1 MINSLILS
9 AFGVNRIVFF
19 LSSKKTSFANKEI
32 EFFSFSPRQLLWT
45 TKFRGLWQLLKLEMF
60 WLNVC
65 ELFRPIRLFCNH
77 YASLVSLDLL
87 FAARL
92 HIYFYHLSSWFSTVV
107 IGLLYDNCHRKPCL
121 SLSLLRVLSGKFC
134 SRFFSYR
141 S

>member
-1 MINSLILS
+1 
-9 AFGVNRIVFF
+9 
-19 LSSKKTSFANKEI
+19 
-32 EFFSFSPRQLLWT
+32 
-45 TKFRGLWQLLKLEMF
+45 MF

-65 ELFRPIRLFCNH
+65 ELFRPVRLFCNH

-107 IGLLYDNCHRKPCL
+107 IGLLYDNCHRQPCL
-121 SLSLLRVLSGKFC
+121 SLSLLRVFSGKFC

-141 S
+141 SQEVFFWQIFFMPRACLIIDSVFSNRSIQSIILAFAMGFLLIVTNQMFLNSHLE